1 MKLKMHLTAFFEKA
15 ANDPR
20 LGISHICLY
29 LTIVSLWQTQGAQKP
44 LITFAKPVMRLAK
57 IASSATYVR
66 LLRDL
71 CEGGY
76 LGFEA
81 SFYNKQPSKIH
92 VLDLGLS
99 KH

>member
-1 MKLKMHLTAFFEKA
+1 
-15 ANDPR
+15 
-20 LGISHICLY
+20 
-29 LTIVSLWQTQGAQKP
+29 
-44 LITFAKPVMRLAK
+44 MRLAK

-81 SFYNKQPSKIH
+81 SFYKKQPSKIH